1 MKVKKQQI
9 KDKRKDSTETNNKII
24 HLEQELTS
32 LRSVVSELKV
42 LNEIAVAATKIV
54 SAGQMLDLILKK
66 SIKAV
71 DAEQGSI
78 LTVSKSGNK
87 IVSTLVRQDD
97 NSKLK
102 HKYHIS
108 TNITGWVLLHKKSL
122 LIEELSTDDRFTKT
136 EEECKDIHSVLC
148 VPIWFSGRIIGILL
162 MTNKKSESKFN
173 STDLDL
179 LSIIAIQAGQL
190 IKNSQLQEETLLKSK
205 EAEVARIE
213 KEKIAELDEM
223 KTSFFTN
230 ISHDFRTPLTLI
242 IEPLNKLLSADNNQE
257 NKATF
262 NLMRQNAHQLL
273 TLINQLL
280 EISRLESG
288 NIKIQLIEK
297 DIVGFLKGLVSY
309 FQSAADERSI
319 SLKFISEKKINKTL
333 FDAEKIER
341 ILVNLLSNAFKFTRP
356 KGSICVSLSF
366 IKKRVEGYSKEVEYL
381 KLIVSDT
388 GIGITK
394 KDLPYIFNRFYQSDS
409 SIVTRSGGV
418 GIGLSLVRQLVDY
431 LRGEICV
438 ESTEKEGTEFNV
450 VIPLGRKHL
459 TEKEFVIQDHE
470 KPLRKFV
477 QEYVPEVMKV
487 KKQIIET
494 AYTKKDV
501 GEEEIKKLLIVEDSD
516 DLRSFI
522 TENFKESYFVLQ
534 AENGKTGYQTAIK
547 EIPDIIVSDIMMPRM
562 DGIELCTKLKE
573 DERTSHIPVILL
585 TAKSAIEDKFKGLK
599 TGADDYIT
607 KPFNFKELFIRVN
620 NLLDQR
626 RKLRERFS
634 KEFHIKP
641 KDIIV
646 NSFDGRFIEKAM
658 SIVDEHISDS
668 DFSVEDFASE
678 IGLSVMQLYRKIT
691 ALTDLPPNEFVKFI
705 RLNRSKDLF
714 LQDFGNIS
722 EIGYEVGFNN
732 PSYFSE
738 CFKKQFGCSP
748 SEFKKSFK
756 QQLKINNQR

>member
-1 MKVKKQQI
+1 MENLSEI
-9 KDKRKDSTETNNKII
+9 TR
-24 HLEQELTS
+24 LEKELYN
-32 LRSVVSELKV
+32 LRSAVSELKV
-42 LNEIAVAATKIV
+42 LNEISLAATKIV
-54 SAGQMLDLILKK
+54 STGQMLDLILKK

-78 LTVSKSGNK
+78 LTVSKSENK

-122 LIEELSTDDRFTKT
+122 FIEELSTDDRFTKT

-148 VPIWFSGRIIGILL
+148 VPIWFSGKIIGILL

-173 STDLDL
+173 PTDLDL

-190 IKNSQLQEETLLKSK
+190 IKNSQLQEEALLKSK

-213 KEKIAELDEM
+213 KGKIAELDEI
-223 KTSFFTN
+223 KTRFFTN

-242 IEPLNKLLSADNNQE
+242 IEPLNKLLSADNNPE

-262 NLMRQNAHQLL
+262 NLMRQNANQLL

-280 EISRLESG
+280 EISKLESG
-288 NIKIQLIEK
+288 SIKIQLIEK
-297 DIVGFLKGLVSY
+297 DIVGFLKGIVSY

-319 SLKFISEKKINKTL
+319 SLKFVSEKKIFKTL
-333 FDAEKIER
+333 FDAEKLER
-341 ILVNLLSNAFKFTRP
+341 ILLNLLSNASKFTESD
-356 KGSICVSLSF
+356 GSVSVHLSF
-366 IKKRVEGYSKEVEYL
+366 SRKDVKGILKEVDHLIL
-381 KLIVSDT
+381 KVSDT
-388 GIGITK
+388 GIGISK
-394 KDLPYIFNRFYQSDS
+394 KDLPFIFDRFYRSDLS
-409 SIVTRSGGV
+409 LVTRSEGM
-418 GIGLSLVRQLVDY
+418 GIGLSLVKQLVDF
-431 LRGEICV
+431 LKGEISV
-438 ESTEKEGTEFNV
+438 NSIEKEGTEFTV
-450 VIPLGRKHL
+450 LIPLGIKHL
-459 TEKEFVIQDHE
+459 TEKEFVIQDDE
-470 KPLRKFV
+470 KLFSKSV
-477 QEYVPEVMKV
+477 QDDFPELLNV
-487 KKQIIET
+487 KKQFTAT
-494 AYTKKDV
+494 AYRQKDY
-501 GEEEIKKLLIVEDSD
+501 EEKELKKLLIVEDSD

-522 TENFKESYFVLQ
+522 SENFKESYFVLQ

-547 EIPDIIVSDIMMPRM
+547 EIPDIIVSDILMPKM

-585 TAKSAIEDKFKGLK
+585 TAKSAIEDKFKGLE

-607 KPFNFKELFIRVN
+607 KPFNLRELFVRIN
-620 NLLDQR
+620 NLIDQR

-634 KEFHIKP
+634 KDFHIKP

-646 NSFDGRFIEKAM
+646 NSLDGRFIEKAM
-658 SIVDEHISDS
+658 SIVDKHISDS
-668 DFSVEDFASE
+668 DFSVEDFAAE

-691 ALTDLPPNEFVKFI
+691 ALTDLTPNEFVKFI

-748 SEFKKSFK
+748 SEFKKS
-756 QQLKINNQR
+756 LHINFE